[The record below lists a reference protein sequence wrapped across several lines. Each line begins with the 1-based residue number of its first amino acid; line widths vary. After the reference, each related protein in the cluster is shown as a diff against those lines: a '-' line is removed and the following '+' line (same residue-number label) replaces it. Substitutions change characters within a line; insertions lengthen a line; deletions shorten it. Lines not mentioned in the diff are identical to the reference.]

1 MKQIIFFLLIS
12 VSLAAQVQEWR
23 YIYHVDTSGHRSS
36 EYNLMLI
43 PGEPMKLIVVDSYL
57 VDPEKLTF
65 QAMGGGESYV
75 IQPQQSGAYK
85 CGQIEGSCATTW
97 DLERQAAYD
106 AFFSDAPATKPVK
119 RGLWDIDFRSYKVT
133 VPLLFASGIWDGLN
147 EVLHTHYP
155 RFQARFPNANPGWWN
170 PAISW
175 ENKWKI
181 DADGSVMTGFDRFPG
196 SSTVFVF
203 VTDGYHATRAA
214 DHLFLYAGI
223 ALNIGERK
231 RWTHYLVD
239 VGLHSLARSIGF
251 NAVYHIAF

>member
-1 MKQIIFFLLIS
+1 MS
-12 VSLAAQVQEWR
+12 VSLAAQAQTTLRTLEITEPDKV
-23 YIYHVDTSGHRSS
+23 YYLYYPDTTRQVFVPYSV
-36 EYNLMLI
+36 E
-43 PGEPMKLIVVDSYL
+43 D
-57 VDPEKLTF
+57 LTF
-65 QAMGGGESYV
+65 RVTEGGVDELFV
-75 IQPQQSGAYK
+75 IFPDTIKPAGSGVYK
-85 CGQIEGSCATTW
+85 GGQIEGSGATAW
-97 DLERQAAYD
+97 DFERQAAYD
-106 AFFSDAPATKPVK
+106 AFFSDAPPLAKPVK
-119 RGLWDIDFRSYKVT
+119 PGLWDIDFRSYKVT
-133 VPLLFASGIWDGLN
+133 VPLLLGSGLMDGLN

-155 RFQARFPNANPGWWN
+155 RFQARFPGANPGWWN
-170 PAISW
+170 PAVSW